1 MTDTLKPVEV
11 SNYYINRIASGMNK
25 YFWDNIFKGIFDILK
40 NTSIDNAGEG
50 DLIKA
55 IKSGTIWYENGAFKT
70 KNRFSNSIA
79 TVLEKFGAKYYH
91 GTYKIPKLKL
101 PNAYIQAIEYAT
113 LNQTVIGDRI
123 SNYLLGVGSILS
135 KVDLGQ
141 YINAVVEATFK
152 KLQLDIIKSAQE
164 KNVPVIELGIVE
176 PKVKLPKAKT
186 KEIETYWKE
195 QDKKADEL
203 NKAILKAQK
212 QGKDTSELKSKL
224 KDLKSQ
230 SYISAPS
237 YDIKIDDIA
246 LNKQTKK
253 ISEDYVYNLKYWVK
267 KWEAK
272 NIIKMRQD
280 IAQMVQKGARVPEI
294 QEYFEKKWNIAK
306 NKSHFLAV
314 NESHLA
320 GSVII
325 ATSYQE
331 LGCKSFVWGKS
342 SSKEKR
348 KLHEEYY
355 GKTFTFDNPPI
366 IDEDLGLRGLPR
378 QIWNCKCHML
388 IKPPTLSDIIEKTE
402 EIRNAKRN
410 VFRQIKYRITNSTQR
425 NNTAWRYR
433 RFGEG

>member
-25 YFWDNIFKGIFDILK
+25 YFWENIFKSIFDILK

-79 TVLEKFGAKYYH
+79 TVLEKLGAKYYH

-141 YINAVVEATFK
+141 YINAVVESTFK

-212 QGKDTSELKSKL
+212 QGKDTTELKSKL
-224 KDLKSQ
+224 KDLKNQ

-267 KWEAK
+267 K
-272 NIIKMRQD
+272 
-280 IAQMVQKGARVPEI
+280 
-294 QEYFEKKWNIAK
+294 
-306 NKSHFLAV
+306 
-314 NESHLA
+314 
-320 GSVII
+320 
-325 ATSYQE
+325 
-331 LGCKSFVWGKS
+331 
-342 SSKEKR
+342 
-348 KLHEEYY
+348 
-355 GKTFTFDNPPI
+355 
-366 IDEDLGLRGLPR
+366 
-378 QIWNCKCHML
+378 
-388 IKPPTLSDIIEKTE
+388 
-402 EIRNAKRN
+402 
-410 VFRQIKYRITNSTQR
+410 
-425 NNTAWRYR
+425 
-433 RFGEG
+433 